1 MSPAAKCSRR
11 QKIKAELEARQ
22 LNSQELWRLQ
32 QEMLKAGSTPCL
44 MEAARQLL
52 QVAHYDAVV
61 EERSLE
67 GLCGHPPCSEAVV
80 EVPERKRWSVNYAT
94 REVIEAAE
102 LRKFCGPSCRKES
115 LRFRASL
122 QPEPIYLRPNT
133 AVLAARKATGLDS
146 EPEPKGY
153 PVKEIEPLE
162 ETKEVKEIPKVRPKT
177 LVRFSRE
184 RQSYSVHYSD
194 YDGGGALPD
203 VPSVKDE
210 PLRPKQISAVRERR
224 ERQDAHRTEA
234 DVQPEHPKHPENGK
248 VAEPPEPQDFSD
260 SDGEGDLYDPDV
272 VPDGK
277 CSTPWIHVWNTLN
290 TWMTETAKEVLRGG
304 SLEVPK
310 DRRPAHK
317 GRRDLLTELLTSR
330 LSGEFSFLATRF
342 YEFVSSLGVHQT
354 LPSVTEHRLY
364 DLLAVI
370 LMLQLYRMD
379 ARRGLFELDDSHV
392 KSLESRMKEA
402 ATAFNISEKDLEIL
416 LELVS

>member
-32 QEMLKAGSTPCL
+32 QEMLKAGSAPGL

-52 QVAHYDAVV
+52 QVEHYDAVV

-67 GLCGHPPCSEAVV
+67 GLCGHPPCSEAVL

-94 REVIEAAE
+94 REVIETAE

-122 QPEPIYLRPNT
+122 QPEPIYLRPNA
-133 AVLAARKATGLDS
+133 AVLAARKATGLDA
-146 EPEPKGY
+146 EPELKGY
-153 PVKEIEPLE
+153 PVKEIEPIE

-184 RQSYSVHYSD
+184 QQSYSVHYSD

-203 VPSVKDE
+203 VPSVKDA
-210 PLRPKQISAVRERR
+210 PLRPKEISAVRERR
-224 ERQDAHRTEA
+224 DAHREA
-234 DVQPEHPKHPENGK
+234 APPDPPEHPKHG
-248 VAEPPEPQDFSD
+248 VAEPAEPQDVSD

-272 VPDGK
+272 VPDGR

-290 TWMTETAKEVLRGG
+290 TWMTEAALEVLRGG
-304 SLEVPK
+304 SLGEEK
-310 DRRPAHK
+310 RF
-317 GRRDLLTELLTSR
+317 LLYIFHL
-330 LSGEFSFLATRF
+330 
-342 YEFVSSLGVHQT
+342 
-354 LPSVTEHRLY
+354 
-364 DLLAVI
+364 
-370 LMLQLYRMD
+370 
-379 ARRGLFELDDSHV
+379 
-392 KSLESRMKEA
+392 
-402 ATAFNISEKDLEIL
+402 
-416 LELVS
+416 

>member
-11 QKIKAELEARQ
+11 QKIKVELEARQ

-32 QEMLKAGSTPCL
+32 QEMLKAGSAPCL

-52 QVAHYDAVV
+52 QVEHYDAVV

-67 GLCGHPPCSEAVV
+67 GLCGHPPCSEAVL

-94 REVIEAAE
+94 REVIETAE

-122 QPEPIYLRPNT
+122 QPEPIYLRPNS
-133 AVLAARKATGLDS
+133 AVLAARKATGLA

-153 PVKEIEPLE
+153 PVKEIEPIE
-162 ETKEVKEIPKVRPKT
+162 ETKETKEVKEIPKVRPKT

-184 RQSYSVHYSD
+184 RQSYSMHYSD

-210 PLRPKQISAVRERR
+210 PLRPKEIGAVRERR
-224 ERQDAHRTEA
+224 DAREA
-234 DVQPEHPKHPENGK
+234 AQPEHPKQHGK
-248 VAEPPEPQDFSD
+248 VAEPAEPQDFSD

-290 TWMTETAKEVLRGG
+290 TWMTEAALEVLRGG
-304 SLEVPK
+304 SLEVPQ

-330 LSGEFSFLATRF
+330 LPGEFSFLATRF

-354 LPSVTEHRLY
+354 LPSVTKHRLY

-379 ARRGLFELDDSHV
+379 AQRGLFELDDSHV

-416 LELVS
+416 LELVSHRVS